1 MGFPE
6 SRIRAP
12 ALGRRQR
19 AAASAG
25 LREVSKTP
33 REGRRH
39 KLPDVGNFFAK
50 SRLIER
56 LVNTKNYYISEAQN
70 LRPRPIF
77 PCQKDCRPF
86 ASIAATGSGS
96 AASCVAASVRVRA
109 SRPAR
114 AKAGSRDVATSR
126 LSGGPPIS
134 RPIESVLILTC
145 SWLRWMRR
153 KRKR

>member
-50 SRLIER
+50 EPPDR
-56 LVNTKNYYISEAQN
+56 T
-70 LRPRPIF
+70 PRKHEKLLYF
-77 PCQKDCRPF
+77 
-86 ASIAATGSGS
+86 
-96 AASCVAASVRVRA
+96 
-109 SRPAR
+109 
-114 AKAGSRDVATSR
+114 
-126 LSGGPPIS
+126 
-134 RPIESVLILTC
+134 
-145 SWLRWMRR
+145 
-153 KRKR
+153 